1 MMDVNSPNSKPWN
14 TSLDNFSC
22 QKYFHLEKKE
32 ENEDHSGRGGVGSA
46 GLPVGLDA
54 GNEVVDA
61 EEEAVVREGPDV
73 EGEEDKEL
81 LVSLS
86 HTVIDPGTVV
96 VHLLNTPGNKYS
108 E

>member
-1 MMDVNSPNSKPWN
+1 M
-14 TSLDNFSC
+14 
-22 QKYFHLEKKE
+22 
-32 ENEDHSGRGGVGSA
+32 
-46 GLPVGLDA
+46 
-54 GNEVVDA
+54 VDA